1 MSKKFSWGEA
11 IHTHKDQSR
20 EDAPKNFSFAFD
32 TKGNPWT
39 QPPGAPR
46 QLSQA
51 CFFVLRRGGGGGFVS
66 NLEIIA
72 NNHLNSF

>member
-51 CFFVLRRGGGGGFVS
+51 CFFVFFFFNEKGGGGGG
-66 NLEIIA
+66 LLAI
-72 NNHLNSF
+72 